1 MTFLLLT
8 LSFFY
13 AVIKTIHLVERANP
27 VMSEL
32 KIPDNYSSTDKF
44 FLAENNFKM
53 AFAVEGYQDE
63 ENKNDPR
70 YVKWFVRV
78 VNTLD
83 GQYGEK
89 ILPYRKCTDKDYAEF
104 NPVAKKSAPA
114 LKSIREDPKRGL
126 YCIDWTDDLYIMGE
140 KKNPQYQRIELLFV
154 PCNYIHQYYGYTED
168 SVSDECIRD
177 IKKQQEYLT
186 SLKFL
191 IYFNDEE
198 FDQQEFNDESIKR
211 TSKLKYYQ
219 FKENTPTWFDYYV
232 QTRMISDETQLVQFG
247 NSVDREYNSFVDNIT
262 PLVSSWSNFPTD
274 D

>member
-1 MTFLLLT
+1 MRLCAGKASSRFSEIRPSWHIYNYLLNIDTFAKEVPSFNLKGQTHISTPIGGFMTFLLLT

-83 GQYGEK
+83 G
-89 ILPYRKCTDKDYAEF
+89 
-104 NPVAKKSAPA
+104 
-114 LKSIREDPKRGL
+114 
-126 YCIDWTDDLYIMGE
+126 
-140 KKNPQYQRIELLFV
+140 
-154 PCNYIHQYYGYTED
+154 
-168 SVSDECIRD
+168 
-177 IKKQQEYLT
+177 
-186 SLKFL
+186 
-191 IYFNDEE
+191 
-198 FDQQEFNDESIKR
+198 
-211 TSKLKYYQ
+211 
-219 FKENTPTWFDYYV
+219 
-232 QTRMISDETQLVQFG
+232 
-247 NSVDREYNSFVDNIT
+247 
-262 PLVSSWSNFPTD
+262 
-274 D
+274 